1 MSTVASATDTNI
13 LYEPE
18 KPREPVQQLGKD
30 EFIQLLLVQMQYQ
43 DPLEPM
49 DTNESIAQLAQFS
62 ALEQMMN
69 VASMTE
75 KQMAYDMVGSYATY
89 SYDNEETG
97 QTEWHTGK
105 IEFVKTN
112 GEEIMLGFST
122 GHEVPLANV
131 EEVINGT
138 DITGD
143 SSAFDVI
150 GQTVQATYESKNEEG
165 TIEQQL
171 IEGEVLEVIL
181 EDGDAYV
188 IIGTGKESMK
198 IPFEDVQNIVEN
210 PSITGREVTYKA
222 KDENGK
228 EIEVTGVVEYITITE
243 EDTYVYVN
251 EEFID
256 FKDLIS
262 VKNKTEKE

>member
-1 MSTVASATDTNI
+1 MSTIASATDTDI
-13 LYEPE
+13 LYAPE
-18 KPREPVQQLGKD
+18 QKREPVQQLGKD

-69 VASMTE
+69 VATVTE
-75 KQMAYDMVGSYATY
+75 KQMAYDMVGSFATY

-105 IEFVKTN
+105 IEYVKTN
-112 GEEIMLGFST
+112 GEEIIMGFST

-131 EEVINGT
+131 EEIINGSN
-138 DITGD
+138 ITGD

-150 GQTVQATYESKNEEG
+150 GQTVQATHETKNEDG
-165 TIEQQL
+165 STVQQI
-171 IEGEVLEVIL
+171 IEGEVLEVTL

-188 IIGTGKESMK
+188 IIGTGEESLK

-210 PSITGREVTYKA
+210 PSITGREVTYKT
-222 KDENGK
+222 KDEDGNA
-228 EIEVTGVVEYITITE
+228 IEATGVVEYISITE
-243 EDTYVYVN
+243 ETTYVYVN
-251 EEFID
+251 GEFVD
-256 FKDLIS
+256 FEDLTS
-262 VKNKTEKE
+262 VKNKPKEE